1 MESNTQKLI
10 HSFGALA
17 DLGQEVADT
26 GDFMEMVRTSLHLL
40 LGTLAIR
47 RGAII
52 ECPIHLLP
60 EDKSTNLL
68 AVWGVAEDYQP
79 QFDVEDA
86 DREVFLNAPDGVLT
100 VQSSTSDVQRQ
111 NSGQDI
117 QVQSP
122 ASNVQSPAANVRDEV
137 STGSGSDRVEKAA
150 VTKGESLPTF
160 LSRYAT
166 DLQDQEIELIIPM
179 IVRGDLTGLVLL
191 GGKAS
196 GEGFLA
202 GDLDIIKSMVRHIGV
217 GIHTHRLLG
226 EVKQQAVE
234 NRRLYEDLRAIYR
247 DTVSAFAAAI
257 DIKDKYTKGHSD
269 RVGKYSEMIAREL
282 GFGEEQV
289 EGMAI
294 AGYLHDVGKLVVERD
309 IINAPYRIDA
319 KQSSELNRH
328 PAAGFEILSPIH
340 HPYADIPLMAKY
352 HHERMDGRGYPDGL
366 TDEQIPLGAKIVTL
380 ADSFDAMTT
389 DRPYKTRRTF
399 DEVII
404 DLRRNTGSQFDP
416 IVVTAFCRALL
427 KELNG
432 ETKERRFLKMLGKNY
447 LDAAKDI
454 PLLKQLLTE
463 LDPNTQTAAAGQA

>member
-1 MESNTQKLI
+1 MEPNTQKLI

-52 ECPIHLLP
+52 ECPTHLLP

-68 AVWGVAEDYQP
+68 AVWGVGEDYQP
-79 QFDVEDA
+79 KFDVEDA
-86 DREVFLNAPDGVLT
+86 DSGVFLNAPDGAIVL
-100 VQSSTSDVQRQ
+100 
-111 NSGQDI
+111 
-117 QVQSP
+117 VQSP
-122 ASNVQSPAANVRDEV
+122 ESDVEREV
-137 STGSGSDRVEKAA
+137 STGSGGDRVEDSTLKTSDTSPLFF
-150 VTKGESLPTF
+150 V
-160 LSRYAT
+160 RYSAE
-166 DLQDQEIELIIPM
+166 LQQQGIELIIPM
-179 IVRGDLTGLVLL
+179 VVRGELTGLALL

-196 GEGFLA
+196 ADSFTDD
-202 GDLDIIKSMVRHIGV
+202 DLEVIKSMVRHIGV

-226 EVKQQAVE
+226 EVKQQALE

-247 DTVSAFAAAI
+247 DTVRAFAAAI

-269 RVGKYSEMIAREL
+269 RVGKYSEIIAREL
-282 GFGEEQV
+282 GFGEEEI
-289 EGMAI
+289 EGMLI

-366 TDEQIPLGAKIVTL
+366 TDKQIPLGAKIVTL

-389 DRPYKTRRTF
+389 DRPYKARRTF
-399 DEVII
+399 DEVIH
-404 DLRRNTGSQFDP
+404 DLRRNTGPQFDP
-416 IVVTAFCRALL
+416 IVVVAFCRALM

-432 ETKERRFLKMLGKNY
+432 ETKDRRFHKILGKNY
-447 LDAAKDI
+447 LDATKDI
-454 PLLKQLLTE
+454 PLLTQLLAE
-463 LDPNTQTAAAGQA
+463 LDPNVKTAAAGG